1 MSHQRFRL
9 LIGAAVAGCLA
20 VAAVEA
26 RRVTWRAPRERACVG
41 AQADPAVVAESFRS
55 IREAEEGGR
64 EEEALL
70 ALRERAEKGPYPGY
84 AWFLL
89 GEAAYRA
96 RTYEAAVRSY
106 RKAVE
111 VDPSVTDRGAALH
124 ASTVLRGNLEVIQRS
139 TWALAKPPELADL
152 RYLQR
157 RLMGG
162 CE

>member
-1 MSHQRFRL
+1 MSARRFRQL
-9 LIGAAVAGCLA
+9 AAVAVAGCLA
-20 VAAVEA
+20 WAAVEA
-26 RRVTWRAPRERACVG
+26 RRASWRVPRSPGCEGARVDASAVDESYRPILAAER
-41 AQADPAVVAESFRS
+41 E
-55 IREAEEGGR
+55 GR

-89 GEAAYRA
+89 GEAAVRA
-96 RTYEAAVRSY
+96 HSYEAAIRSY

-111 VDPSVTDRGAALH
+111 IDPTVTDRGAALR
-124 ASTVLRGNLEVIQRS
+124 ASRNLRGNLEIIQRS
-139 TWALAKPPELADL
+139 AWALSKPPELTDL